1 MLSVD
6 VRVVF
11 DKDDLL
17 AVNLDDKPGG
27 NAVPELPSERNSS
40 TLEVVFVYFAGYG
53 KLSKRDGRLSSRN
66 NDNVVPIG
74 RIEGKGCPIV
84 AP

>member
-6 VRVVF
+6 VRVVS

-27 NAVPELPSERNSS
+27 NAAPELPSERNSS

-53 KLSKRDGRLSSRN
+53 ILFSDIATEQL
-66 NDNVVPIG
+66 NVAI
-74 RIEGKGCPIV
+74 RCIY
-84 AP
+84 

>member
-6 VRVVF
+6 VRVVS

-40 TLEVVFVYFAGYG
+40 ILEAAFVYFAGYG
-53 KLSKRDGRLSSRN
+53 MLFGDFPDG
-66 NDNVVPIG
+66 DAVC
-74 RIEGKGCPIV
+74 E

>member
-6 VRVVF
+6 VRVVS

-27 NAVPELPSERNSS
+27 NAIPELPSERNSS
-40 TLEVVFVYFAGYG
+40 TLEIVFVHLAGYG
-53 KLSKRDGRLSSRN
+53 MLPRLDVGADSLL
-66 NDNVVPIG
+66 
-74 RIEGKGCPIV
+74 
-84 AP
+84 